1 MAEPT
6 EFHWALAE
14 DKAFDTHLV
23 QVKQDQAKREAPAS
37 KGKGAKHKNVASKG
51 GSAAK
56 AKKPKLATKG
66 KTSTLQLLL
75 NEAWL
80 EEGGEG
86 DPDLSGLA
94 GGLLDTPL
102 SDSVKE
108 DVDALLG
115 SISSFQLQAMYE
127 MGSVRMV
134 DQALTEGFSAEFLR
148 LSRVVPEDLTKSLRH
163 HHE

>member
-14 DKAFDTHLV
+14 DKAFNAYLV
-23 QVKQDQAKREAPAS
+23 QVKQDPANREAPAS
-37 KGKGAKHKNVASKG
+37 KGKGAKCKNVASKG

-56 AKKPKLATKG
+56 AKKPRLATKG
-66 KTSTLQLLL
+66 KTSALQLLL
-75 NEAWL
+75 NKAWL

-102 SDSVKE
+102 SDSVKD
-108 DVDALLG
+108 DVDELLG
-115 SISSFQLQAMYE
+115 SIHSFQLQAMYE

-134 DQALTEGFSAEFLR
+134 DRALAEGFSAEFLR
-148 LSRVVPEDLTKSLRH
+148 LSRVVTEDLTKNLCH